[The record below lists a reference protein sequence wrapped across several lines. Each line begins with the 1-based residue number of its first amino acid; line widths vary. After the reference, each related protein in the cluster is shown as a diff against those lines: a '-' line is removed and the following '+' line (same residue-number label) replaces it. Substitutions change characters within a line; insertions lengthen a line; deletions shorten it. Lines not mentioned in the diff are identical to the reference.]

1 MKISLYFCCL
11 KNNKLALA
19 NFIACLSPLPPRK
32 TDVTSLLS
40 NQSFKGE
47 PRWWVS
53 WIRSIWRASG
63 GTKNTV
69 RGQQKTYTTRILSG
83 FRGKKPYFHWLKPF
97 LVSLQRLAELLKNIS
112 TKTYCNQTGRKI
124 CFIFRGI
131 NVTFSRVQFLT
142 LPPILTTILFET
154 ADDSAPLLNIISGRY
169 AMDS

>member
-1 MKISLYFCCL
+1 MSVLSLHGLYCIQKSNNYHSNPQFAVMKISLYFCCL

-32 TDVTSLLS
+32 TDVTLLLS

-69 RGQQKTYTTRILSG
+69 RGQQKTYTTRIFSG

-97 LVSLQRLAELLKNIS
+97 LVSLQRLAELLIKKIFKLKLTV
-112 TKTYCNQTGRKI
+112 TK
-124 CFIFRGI
+124 RGGKFAS
-131 NVTFSRVQFLT
+131 FSEV
-142 LPPILTTILFET
+142 
-154 ADDSAPLLNIISGRY
+154 
-169 AMDS
+169 